1 VKQYQRKVDA
11 KAISLDEIDTT
22 AAWRAECEE
31 PVMEVA
37 PDWLEDDHATDSD
50 HGETHTVSEDLDE
63 HVPVPEEFHTDSGSV
78 PQSELEGDRPGGST
92 GTSTGR
98 GAGAAG
104 LHPRPSHS
112 SGHQFRP
119 PSPVS
124 RGRHFAGSSFRGRQ
138 SPVRGPQAS
147 RAPTSSSRGKAI
159 CTAITFSRKRG
170 RGNQ

>member
-1 VKQYQRKVDA
+1 MHTINFR
-11 KAISLDEIDTT
+11 
-22 AAWRAECEE
+22 
-31 PVMEVA
+31 
-37 PDWLEDDHATDSD
+37 LEDFWQTCL
-50 HGETHTVSEDLDE
+50 GKTHKGKTCQERDFYFQENFTAKHKNFQTNLFQL
-63 HVPVPEEFHTDSGSV
+63 EENFCLV
-78 PQSELEGDRPGGST
+78 FRAKQKKLNLKIFPGGST
-92 GTSTGR
+92 GNSIGR

-104 LHPRPSHS
+104 LPPRPSHS

-124 RGRHFAGSSFRGRQ
+124 RGRHFVGSSFRGCQ

-170 RGNQ
+170 GGNQQFIYFTSLQMTRES